1 MMMNKMI
8 FNKETFSEILILLN
22 ECRQKDS
29 QDIPQELIENLLLS
43 ESEHLSDVNNSSLS
57 ATRKIIKEYLMGLE
71 EDVMV

>member
-1 MMMNKMI
+1 MNKMI